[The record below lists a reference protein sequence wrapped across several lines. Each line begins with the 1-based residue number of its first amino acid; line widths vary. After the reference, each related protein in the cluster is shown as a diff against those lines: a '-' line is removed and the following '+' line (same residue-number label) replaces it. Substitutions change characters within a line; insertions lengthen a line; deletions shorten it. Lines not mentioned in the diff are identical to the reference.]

1 MIVCGSSKSREES
14 FVSLWINKT
23 SNEPSGKKHPTCLS
37 VAVTKVQEIIEFVA
51 VCVILVGFFWFL
63 GVAYEFLSV
72 RVLKNEENV
81 F

>member
-1 MIVCGSSKSREES
+1 M
-14 FVSLWINKT
+14 
-23 SNEPSGKKHPTCLS
+23 
-37 VAVTKVQEIIEFVA
+37 TKVQEIIEFVA